1 MKRAPTVLI
10 VDDERPTRE
19 GLARALGA
27 AYRVLLAESGERA
40 LDILAAEPV
49 DVVLSDLRMPGI
61 DGLTLLRRILAR
73 QPQPAVLL
81 LTAYGNVET
90 AVEAVKAGAYDFLTK
105 PVDLDR
111 LDLVL
116 RRALEAREVRNEN
129 RRLREQLDVR
139 YGIEHIIGQSPAM
152 QEVLAMVR
160 QVAPTRSTVLI
171 EGESGTGK
179 EMIAQA
185 IHRLSPRRDGP
196 FVAVHCAALAPTL
209 LESEL
214 FGHERGAFTGAVE
227 RRIGR
232 FEMADGGTLFLD
244 EVGEIAP
251 SIQVKVL
258 RVLEE
263 RRFERVGG
271 TAPVDVDVRLVA
283 ATNRD
288 LRAMVAA
295 GTFREDLFFRLHV
308 VAIRL
313 PPLRERAGD
322 IPLLAARFAE
332 ELAAAN
338 GMPPPRIA
346 PEAMDA
352 LSAYPWPGN
361 VRELRNTIERMV
373 VLARSDTLG
382 TADLPAEIRSA
393 AGAVGAGPAV
403 DGLTIEAAERRLIE
417 AALAATGGSRARAA
431 ERLGI
436 SRRTLHRK
444 LERYGLRDA
453 QPARRGRP
461 PATPPA
467 S

>member
-1 MKRAPTVLI
+1 MKRMPTVLV

-19 GLARALGA
+19 GLARALGLT
-27 AYRVLLAESGERA
+27 YRVLQADSAQAA
-40 LDILAAEPV
+40 LRILDEENV
-49 DVVLSDLRMPGI
+49 DVVLTDLRMPGM
-61 DGLTLLRRILAR
+61 DGMALLRRLLAR
-73 QPQPAVLL
+73 HPRPAVIL
-81 LTAYGNVET
+81 LTAYGTIET
-90 AVEAVKAGAYDFLTK
+90 AVEAVKAGAYDFLAK
-105 PVDLDR
+105 PVNLDR
-111 LDLVL
+111 LEIVL
-116 RRALEAREVRNEN
+116 RRAIETRDMQNEN

-139 YGIEHIIGQSPAM
+139 YGIEHIVGQSPAM
-152 QEVLAMVR
+152 AAVLDTVR
-160 QVAPTRSTVLI
+160 QVAPTRTTVLI

-185 IHRLSPRRDGP
+185 IHRLSPRSEGP

-244 EVGEIAP
+244 EVGDIAP
-251 SIQVKVL
+251 AVQVKVL

-271 TAPVDVDVRLVA
+271 NAPIEVDVRLLA

-295 GTFREDLFFRLHV
+295 GAFREDLFFRLNV

-313 PPLRERAGD
+313 PPLRERPED

-332 ELAAAN
+332 EFAAREGRPPPALSPVLLDVLAAH
-338 GMPPPRIA
+338 R
-346 PEAMDA
+346 
-352 LSAYPWPGN
+352 WPGN
-361 VRELRNTIERMV
+361 VRELRNVIERMV
-373 VLARSDTLG
+373 VLSRGPELAPD
-382 TADLPAEIRSA
+382 DLPPELRRTSTA
-393 AGAVGAGPAV
+393 APASGPTT
-403 DGLTIEAAERRLIE
+403 LREAERRLLIE
-417 AALAATGGSRARAA
+417 ALEATGGNRVLAA

-436 SRRTLHRK
+436 GRRTLFRK
-444 LERYGLRDA
+444 IKEYGVKDVG
-453 QPARRGRP
+453 RRRS
-461 PATPPA
+461 A